1 MKKIVLIILSTLIIT
16 MLCGCT
22 SMTFQ
27 GSYTVET
34 YTDKETEQDYL
45 IVISEHGVSITPR
58 INKEVGE

>member
-16 MLCGCT
+16 MLYGCT

-34 YTDKETEQDYL
+34 YTDKDTEQEYL
-45 IVISEHGVSITPR
+45 IVISENGVSITPR
-58 INKEVGE
+58 LK